1 MKRVFFLVL
10 LIGLAVSGTAAAQSL
25 AAIAQKE
32 EARRKAI
39 KKPSRVYT
47 NQDVTPS
54 GRPDS
59 ASAVDTGTPGTAQ
72 AGAQGAASEAAGRQ
86 PAEQAGAAES
96 TEAGEEKTDEELRAE
111 DEARWRDRM
120 RDARA
125 ALERNQIFEQALQS
139 RINALWADFTA
150 RDDPAQRAAIEA
162 ERRKAIA
169 QLDRVKAEIV
179 EQQKAIA
186 DIEEEAR
193 RAGVPPGWLR

>member
-1 MKRVFFLVL
+1 MKRVLFLVL

-54 GRPDS
+54 GRPGP

-72 AGAQGAASEAAGRQ
+72 AGAQGAAPEAAGRQ

-162 ERRKAIA
+162 ERRKAIT